1 MIEKEWMLY
10 GAYGYTGRLIAVEA
24 VRRGHK
30 PVLAGRSAKKLEPF
44 ARQLGLDWKA
54 FSLEDAGLLVENIRG
69 SRLVLHA
76 AGPFTYTSDPMIR
89 ACLESGAHYVD
100 ITGELNVFENTFSY
114 HSSAID
120 RGVLLLSGAGIDVI
134 PSDCLIKVVVDK
146 LPDAIEL
153 ESAVAAV
160 GQASVGTKRSGLEII
175 ASGGWV
181 RRNGRLVPVPFAKG
195 ARDIVFSDHPRT
207 VIPFPWGDLSTAY
220 RSTGIPN
227 ITTYVA
233 VPHRLANIL
242 NAFGP
247 MLPKLLKPRFV
258 RKTLDVIFENFQQ
271 EPDENQLNRKTSH
284 FWARAAAP
292 DGMEVLGW
300 LETIEGYQFTAK
312 ASVRVVERILAENPK
327 GALSPA
333 QAFGS
338 DLVMEIKGTNMEV
351 TPPSRRNSPG

>member
-1 MIEKEWMLY
+1 MINTNWLLY
-10 GAYGYTGRLIAVEA
+10 GANGYTGRLIAAEA
-24 VRRGHK
+24 VSRGHK
-30 PVLAGRSAKKLEPF
+30 PILAGRSAEKLEPI
-44 ARQLGLDWKA
+44 ARQLGLEWKA
-54 FSLEDAGLLVENIRG
+54 FALDDAGLVIENIRG

-89 ACLESGAHYVD
+89 ACLEAGAHYVD

-114 HSSAID
+114 HSSAQD

-134 PSDCLIKVVVDK
+134 PSDCLLKAAADR
-146 LPDAIEL
+146 LPDAVEL

-160 GQASVGTKRSGLEII
+160 GQASIGTKRSGLEII
-175 ASGGWV
+175 ASGSLV
-181 RRNGRLVPVPFAKG
+181 RRNGRLVPVPFGKG
-195 ARDIVFSDHPRT
+195 AQNISFSDHSRT

-227 ITTYVA
+227 ITTFVA
-233 VPHRLANIL
+233 VPRSLANFL
-242 NAFGP
+242 NIFGP
-247 MLPKLLKPRFV
+247 LLPTILKLHPV
-258 RKTLDVIFENFQQ
+258 RKSLGALIEKFHRV
-271 EPDENQLNRKTSH
+271 PDEERINPKTSH

-300 LETIEGYQFTAK
+300 LETTEGYQFTAK
-312 ASVRVVERILAENPK
+312 ASVQVVERILAENPK

-338 DLVMEIKGTNMEV
+338 NLVMEIEGTKMEV
-351 TPPSRRNSPG
+351 TPPSHRKPPG